1 MLDIEGCLTDI
12 LAIPGALDALVI
24 EDPGGTAVATGR
36 TAPHL
41 DPQVS
46 AAALGETLRATLE
59 GLAFTSPDGTVRV
72 EDVIVTSDKGHH
84 LLRPL
89 ETALRGSLLL
99 YLRLDLERSNLALAR
114 HRLRTISG
122 RLITT

>member
-1 MLDIEGCLTDI
+1 MLDIEDCLTDI

-24 EDPGGTAVATGR
+24 EDTGGTAVASGR

-41 DPQVS
+41 DPQAS
-46 AAALGETLRATLE
+46 AVALSRTLRATLD
-59 GLAFTSPDGTVRV
+59 GLALTSPDGTVQV

-84 LLRPL
+84 LFRPI
-89 ETALRGSLLL
+89 ETALTGPILI

-122 RLITT
+122 RLLTT